1 MSNPNT
7 VYIGKK
13 PVMNYVLACLTLIK
27 GGSEEIVIKAR
38 GRSICT
44 AVDVVEVIRN
54 KFMPDL
60 KVKNINIGTEE
71 VKSKESE
78 QTLNVSTIEITLSH

>member
-1 MSNPNT
+1 MSSPNT

-13 PVMNYVLACLTLIK
+13 PVMNYVLACLTLLK

-38 GRSICT
+38 GRSIST

-60 KVKNINIGTEE
+60 KVKNISIGTEE

-78 QTLNVSTIEITLSH
+78 HTLNVSTIEITLSQ

>member
-27 GGSEEIVIKAR
+27 GGSEEVVIKAR
-38 GRSICT
+38 GHSIST

-78 QTLNVSTIEITLSH
+78 QTLNVSTIEITLSQ